1 MKKLVAVFCSVLYM
15 HSMGQSQVDVR
26 ITATKTSGEKVL
38 VKALAAI
45 VNREGKKRTPLKRMY
60 ISPSE
65 YPWL

>member
-1 MKKLVAVFCSVLYM
+1 MKKLIAVFCSVLYM
-15 HSMGQSQVDVR
+15 HSIGQSQIDVR
-26 ITATKTSGEKVL
+26 ITTTKASGEKVL

-45 VNREGKKRTPLKRMY
+45 VNREGKKRTPIKRIY